1 MTYFNAT
8 CMNEE
13 SMSIYLVCIVAI
25 RLSMDLQIRR
35 QMHIL
40 CHRSISTVRMPVAS
54 VGLGLI
60 TTTIADGCPK
70 QVKISDI
77 VLHLFVLMTIF
88 YS

>member
-1 MTYFNAT
+1 
-8 CMNEE
+8 MNEE
-13 SMSIYLVCIVAI
+13 SMSIYLVRIVAI

-35 QMHIL
+35 QMHTL
-40 CHRSISTVRMPVAS
+40 CDRSISTVRMPVAS
-54 VGLGLI
+54 VGLLI